1 MSMFGNYWS
10 PFSVYGGHGMS
21 PYYAGGLG
29 IPYPMSMTGLGYG
42 MGGLGM
48 GMGMGMGLGMGMGM
62 GMGYPYGMQGGNPY
76 AYTGM
81 YGPGF

>member
-1 MSMFGNYWS
+1 
-10 PFSVYGGHGMS
+10 
-21 PYYAGGLG
+21 
-29 IPYPMSMTGLGYG
+29 

-81 YGPGF
+81 VSLGSMTHSIG